1 MQGIRMHGAAALL
14 AAALLSGACA
24 RYHESSSAG
33 EVISAQDAAETVVLH
48 VENLGMA
55 PVELRSIQDGRSKF
69 IGAVGAHDTSSILL
83 DPFLFPTA
91 SLFIAA
97 YAQAG
102 GQRVVLGPLAAG
114 KGEAIDLTVQEGLT
128 GSQARVHR

>member
-1 MQGIRMHGAAALL
+1 MQRIRMHGPAALL
-14 AAALLSGACA
+14 VAALLGTACT
-24 RYHESSSAG
+24 RYHEGSAAG
-33 EVISAQDAAETVVLH
+33 EVISAQDAVETVVLH

-55 PVELRSIQDGRSKF
+55 TVELRSIQDGRSKF
-69 IGAVGAHDTSSILL
+69 IGTVGARDTGSILL

-114 KGEAIDLTVQEGLT
+114 KGEAIDVTVQEGLI